1 MKVSVILTLIAV
13 LPIATTVAYAAG
25 KGIVPVPTARA
36 TITDSPRA
44 LPAKRL
50 PSLEVAKKLPVARQ
64 LEIATAALNE
74 ARRDLRDPELGFALL
89 ISAAPRSREAVRL
102 LAKGIVNNDYLFGAN
117 TGKVMNLLANEAIR
131 GSSSCV
137 VAWARMHQ
145 LGIDVPKNDA
155 LAYKWYRWAALVGNL
170 RGIEETSLALLEGRG
185 ITRDV
190 NEAIALLDKLKPARR
205 GARYVETASLLMQSA
220 DADATPRAEK
230 LLLSAID
237 LAPQQSLSAATK
249 LSDSRFSVAAREKAQ
264 AIIAAAPT
272 KGGPIS
278 EEGKIARALWN
289 SNDPAEIRKGVDMFV
304 QNAQAGDEKA
314 VPFLAKALNRSGVPA
329 AMHDRILQILEPYA
343 DRGEMEAIRAVSEAY
358 FVGRGTSRS
367 FEKAAAYRK
376 LAATQGDSE
385 AQYLLGLMYAQATG
399 VVKDIGQAKYW
410 LTQSADGG
418 YLLARSALIS
428 LDGMAR

>member
-1 MKVSVILTLIAV
+1 MKLSVIFTLITV
-13 LPIATTVAYAAG
+13 LPIATTMVQAAG
-25 KGIVPVPTARA
+25 KSNVPVPKARA
-36 TITDSPRA
+36 TVTVGPQA
-44 LPAKRL
+44 LPETRP
-50 PSLEVAKKLPVARQ
+50 PSLEAAKKLPVARQ
-64 LEIATAALNE
+64 LEIAAAALKE
-74 ARRDLRDPELGFALL
+74 SRSDLHNPDLGFSLL

-102 LAKGIVNNDYLFGAN
+102 LAKGIVNNDYSFGAN
-117 TGKVMNLLANEAIR
+117 TGKVMNLLAREAMR

-137 VAWARMHQ
+137 IAWARMHQ
-145 LGIDVPKNDA
+145 LGIDVPKNDT

-185 ITRDV
+185 VTRNV
-190 NEAIALLDKLKPARR
+190 NEAIALLDKLQPARR
-205 GARYVETASLLMQSA
+205 GARYVETASLLMQNA
-220 DADATPRAEK
+220 DADATVHAER

-237 LAPQQSLSAATK
+237 LAPQQSLSAAKK
-249 LSDSRFSVAAREKAQ
+249 LSDSRFSATAREKAQ
-264 AIIAAAPT
+264 AIIAAAP

-278 EEGKIARALWN
+278 EEGKIARARWN
-289 SNDPAEIRKGVDMFV
+289 SNDPAEIRKGVDMF
-304 QNAQAGDEKA
+304 AEAAEAGDEEN

-329 AMHDRILQILEPYA
+329 TMHERILQILEPYA
-343 DRGEMEAIRAVSEAY
+343 DRGNMEAIRAVSEAY

>member
-1 MKVSVILTLIAV
+1 MKLSVIFTLVTV
-13 LPIATTVAYAAG
+13 LPAATMVAQAAG
-25 KGIVPVPTARA
+25 KSSVPVPKVRA
-36 TITDSPRA
+36 TITVSPQA
-44 LPAKRL
+44 LPATRL
-50 PSLEVAKKLPVARQ
+50 PSLEAAKKLPVARQ

-74 ARRDLRDPELGFALL
+74 TRRDLRNPDLGFSLL

-102 LAKGIVNNDYLFGAN
+102 LAKGIVNNDYSFGAN
-117 TGKVMNLLANEAIR
+117 TGKVMNLLAKEAMR

-137 VAWARMHQ
+137 IAWARMQ

-185 ITRDV
+185 VTRDV
-190 NEAIALLDKLKPARR
+190 NEAIALLDKLQPARR
-205 GARYVETASLLMQSA
+205 GARYVETASLLMQGA
-220 DADATPRAEK
+220 DPDATARAEK

-237 LAPQQSLSAATK
+237 LSPERSLSAATK
-249 LSDSRFSVAAREKAQ
+249 LSDGRFSAAAREKAQ
-264 AIIAAAPT
+264 AVIAAAP

-289 SNDPAEIRKGVDMFV
+289 SNDPAEIRKGVDMF
-304 QNAQAGDEKA
+304 AEAARAGDEKA

-329 AMHDRILQILEPYA
+329 TMHDRILQILEPYA
-343 DRGEMEAIRAVSEAY
+343 DRGDMEAIRAVSEAY

>member
-1 MKVSVILTLIAV
+1 MKLSVIFTLVTV
-13 LPIATTVAYAAG
+13 LPAATMVAQAAG
-25 KGIVPVPTARA
+25 KSSAPVPKARA
-36 TITDSPRA
+36 PITVSPQA
-44 LPAKRL
+44 LPATRL
-50 PSLEVAKKLPVARQ
+50 PSLEAAKKLPVARQ

-74 ARRDLRDPELGFALL
+74 SRRDLRNPDLGFSLL

-102 LAKGIVNNDYLFGAN
+102 LAKGIVNNDYSFGAN
-117 TGKVMNLLANEAIR
+117 TGKVMNLLAKEAMR

-137 VAWARMHQ
+137 IAWARMHQ

-185 ITRDV
+185 VSRDV
-190 NEAIALLDKLKPARR
+190 NEAIALLDKLQPARR
-205 GARYVETASLLMQSA
+205 AARYVETASLLMQSA
-220 DADATPRAEK
+220 DSDATARAEK

-237 LAPQQSLSAATK
+237 LSPERSLSAATK
-249 LSDSRFSVAAREKAQ
+249 LSDGRFSAAAREKAQ
-264 AIIAAAPT
+264 AIIAAAP

-289 SNDPAEIRKGVDMFV
+289 SNDPAEIRKGVDMF
-304 QNAQAGDEKA
+304 AEAARAGDEKA

-329 AMHDRILQILEPYA
+329 TMHDRILQILEPYA
-343 DRGEMEAIRAVSEAY
+343 DRGDMEAIRAVSEAY

>member
-1 MKVSVILTLIAV
+1 MKLLVIFTLVTV
-13 LPIATTVAYAAG
+13 LPIATIAAHAAG
-25 KGIVPVPTARA
+25 KSTVPVPKARA
-36 TITDSPRA
+36 TVAESPQA
-44 LPAKRL
+44 LPVARP
-50 PSLEVAKKLPVARQ
+50 PSLEVAKKLPLARQ
-64 LEIATAALNE
+64 LEIAAAALNE
-74 ARRDLRDPELGFALL
+74 SRRDLRNPDLGFSLL
-89 ISAAPRSREAVRL
+89 ISAAPRNREAVRL
-102 LAKGIVNNDYLFGAN
+102 LAKGIVNNDYSFGAN
-117 TGKVMNLLANEAIR
+117 ARKVMNLLAKEAMR

-137 VAWARMHQ
+137 IAWARMQQ
-145 LGIDVPKNDA
+145 LGIDVSKNDA

-185 ITRDV
+185 VTRDV
-190 NEAIALLDKLKPARR
+190 NEAIALLDKLQPVRR

-220 DADATPRAEK
+220 DAEATARAEK
-230 LLLSAID
+230 LLLAAID
-237 LAPQQSLSAATK
+237 LSPERSLSAATK
-249 LSDSRFSVAAREKAQ
+249 LSDDRFSAAAREKAQ
-264 AIIAAAPT
+264 AIIAAAP

-278 EEGKIARALWN
+278 EDGKIARALWN
-289 SNDPAEIRKGVDMFV
+289 SNDPAEIRKGVDMF
-304 QNAQAGDEKA
+304 AEAAKAGDEKA

-329 AMHDRILQILEPYA
+329 TMHERILQILEPYA
-343 DRGEMEAIRAVSEAY
+343 DRGDMEAIRAVSEAY

>member
-1 MKVSVILTLIAV
+1 MKLSVIFTLITV
-13 LPIATTVAYAAG
+13 LPIATSVALAAG
-25 KGIVPVPTARA
+25 KGSVPVPKARA
-36 TITDSPRA
+36 TITVSPQA
-44 LPAKRL
+44 LPATRL
-50 PSLEVAKKLPVARQ
+50 PSLEAAKKLPVARQ
-64 LEIATAALNE
+64 LEIAAAALNE
-74 ARRDLRDPELGFALL
+74 SRRDLRNPDLGFSLL
-89 ISAAPRSREAVRL
+89 ISAAPRNREAVRL
-102 LAKGIVNNDYLFGAN
+102 LAKGIVNNDYSFGTN
-117 TGKVMNLLANEAIR
+117 TGKVMNLLAKEAMR

-137 VAWARMHQ
+137 IAWARMQQ

-190 NEAIALLDKLKPARR
+190 NEAIALLDRLRPERR
-205 GARYVETASLLMQSA
+205 AARYVETASLLMQSV
-220 DADATPRAEK
+220 DADATARAER

-237 LAPQQSLSAATK
+237 LAPQRSLSAATK
-249 LSDSRFSVAAREKAQ
+249 LSDSRFSAAAREKAQ
-264 AIIAAAPT
+264 AIIAAAPQ
-272 KGGPIS
+272 GGPIS
-278 EEGKIARALWN
+278 EDGKIARALWN
-289 SNDPAEIRKGVDMFV
+289 SNDPSEIRKGVDMF
-304 QNAQAGDEKA
+304 AEAAKAGDEKA

-329 AMHDRILQILEPYA
+329 TTHDSILQILEPYA
-343 DRGEMEAIRAVSEAY
+343 DRGNMDAIRAVSEAY

-428 LDGMAR
+428 LNGMTR

>member
-1 MKVSVILTLIAV
+1 MKLSVIFTLVTV
-13 LPIATTVAYAAG
+13 LPAATMVAQAAG
-25 KGIVPVPTARA
+25 KSSVPVPKARA
-36 TITDSPRA
+36 PITVSPQA
-44 LPAKRL
+44 LPATRL
-50 PSLEVAKKLPVARQ
+50 PSLEAAKKLPVARQ

-74 ARRDLRDPELGFALL
+74 SRRDLRNPDLGFSLL
-89 ISAAPRSREAVRL
+89 ILAAPRSREAVRL
-102 LAKGIVNNDYLFGAN
+102 LAKGIVNNNYSFGAN
-117 TGKVMNLLANEAIR
+117 TGKVMNLLAKEAMR

-137 VAWARMHQ
+137 IAWARMHQ

-185 ITRDV
+185 VTRDV
-190 NEAIALLDKLKPARR
+190 NEAIALLDKLQPARR
-205 GARYVETASLLMQSA
+205 AARYVETASLLMQGA
-220 DADATPRAEK
+220 DADATARAEK

-237 LAPQQSLSAATK
+237 LSPERSLSAATK
-249 LSDSRFSVAAREKAQ
+249 LSDSRFSAAAREKAQ
-264 AIIAAAPT
+264 AIIAAAP

-289 SNDPAEIRKGVDMFV
+289 SNDPAEIRKGVDMF
-304 QNAQAGDEKA
+304 AEAARAGDEKA

-329 AMHDRILQILEPYA
+329 TMHDRILQVLEPYA
-343 DRGEMEAIRAVSEAY
+343 DRGDMEAIRAVSEAY

-428 LDGMAR
+428 LDGMTR